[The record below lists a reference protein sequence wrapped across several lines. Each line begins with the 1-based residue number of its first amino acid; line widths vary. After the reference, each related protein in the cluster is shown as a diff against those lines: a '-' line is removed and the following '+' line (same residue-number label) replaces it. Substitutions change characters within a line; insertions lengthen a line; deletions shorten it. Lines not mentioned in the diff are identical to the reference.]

1 MDRFRIHGGVPLEGS
16 VSISGA
22 KNAAL
27 PQMAAA
33 LLTAEPVTLENVPE
47 LMDIAS
53 MANLL
58 EHIGARV
65 TRDGDCITIDAAVLH
80 SDTAPYD
87 LVRKMRASVVV
98 LGPLLAR
105 LHRARVSLPGGCA
118 IGARPVDLHI
128 DAMRRLGAA
137 VHIEEGYMVADVP
150 GGLHGAGVVFE
161 KVTVTGTEN
170 VMMAAA
176 LAHGRTV
183 LENCA
188 MEPEVTD
195 LGHLLR
201 KMGAR
206 IEGLGTPTIVIDG
219 VESLGGAT
227 HRILPDRIESGTYL
241 IAGLITGGDVTI
253 ENCRPEIMTAT
264 LDKLRQAGARLEI
277 DAGSIR
283 ALPSELIA
291 TNVRT
296 APYPAFATDM
306 QAQFVALMT
315 QAAGSSII
323 TETIFENRF
332 MHVPELNRM
341 GAEIRIDGNTVVVKG
356 KVPLS
361 GAGVMAT
368 DLRASASLVIAALA
382 AGGET
387 IVNRVYHIDRGYSHI
402 VRRLR
407 GLGAKIERIA

>member
-1 MDRFRIHGGVPLEGS
+1 MDRFRIRGGVPLHGS
-16 VSISGA
+16 VAISGA

-33 LLTAEPVTLENVPE
+33 LLSAEPVTLENVPE

-53 MANLL
+53 MAQLL
-58 EHIGARV
+58 QHLGAQVR
-65 TRDGDCITIDAAVLH
+65 RDGDRITIDAARVT

-128 DAMRRLGAA
+128 DAMRRLGAV
-137 VHIEEGYMVADVP
+137 VHIVEGYMVADAP
-150 GGLHGAGVVFE
+150 SGLRGTGIVFE

-176 LAHGRTV
+176 LADGRTV

-195 LGHLLR
+195 LGILLR
-201 KMGAR
+201 AMGAR

-219 VESLGGAT
+219 VTALGGAT
-227 HRILPDRIESGTYL
+227 HRIIPDRIESGTYL
-241 IAGLITGGDVTI
+241 IAGMITGGDITV

-277 DAGSIR
+277 STNSVR
-283 ALPSELIA
+283 ALPSELA
-291 TNVRT
+291 GADVRT

-315 QAAGSSII
+315 QAHGSSMI

-356 KVPLS
+356 KVALS
-361 GAGVMAT
+361 GADVMAT
-368 DLRASASLVIAALA
+368 DLRASASLVIAGLA
-382 AGGET
+382 ASGET
-387 IVNRVYHIDRGYSHI
+387 IINRVYHIDRGYSHI

-407 GLGAKIERIA
+407 GLGARIERIH